1 MLHTPPPDAR
11 RRLRRQSF
19 ALRCAIAGLGCF
31 AALVWSCA
39 PSLHTQGL
47 QHLEDQQYDQAID
60 TFVQE
65 LKKDSTRAEVWRDLG
80 IALSRNEDPRALIAL
95 ERALTLDPDDGSTI
109 YALGSYYEDRQQY
122 DKALD
127 YYKRF
132 IEFGFLS
139 GSAGDLEDRLEYLV
153 QKSFEAEARA
163 AVEAEKTLSAA
174 VLPDSTIAVLNFKN
188 LGTNSDLDPLQ
199 KGLADMVITD
209 LSKVKALRVVERARL
224 QQLVEEIGFGTS
236 GLVDEASAP
245 RVGRLIGARTIVKGS
260 YLDLN
265 GTTIRLDAGTAN
277 TAGGPFARA
286 DEVTGDLAQFFR
298 LEKQLV
304 LGIVDDLAV
313 PLSQEERR
321 AIMEIPTESLLAFM
335 AYARAIDAEDRGH
348 YTEAIDGYQQA
359 LQYDPKFTLAKQHM
373 LRVDR
378 VSRGM
383 RARPRLEMYF
393 RMMRTRTASR
403 RQLQAIG
410 LRVYAGYLSSLQAR
424 KALQELNS
432 EEGFGSTK
440 VRVEIPLP
448 PP

>member
-1 MLHTPPPDAR
+1 MLRIPFRIVRHR
-11 RRLRRQSF
+11 IRSF
-19 ALRCAIAGLGCF
+19 ALHCAG
-31 AALVWSCA
+31 AAVGTLTVLMSSCA
-39 PSLHTQGL
+39 PSLHTQGV
-47 QHLEDQQYDQAID
+47 QFLEDQQYDQAINA
-60 TFVQE
+60 FVQE
-65 LKKDSTRAEVWRDLG
+65 LKKDSTRSEVWRDLG
-80 IALSRNEDPRALIAL
+80 IALSRKNDPRALVAL
-95 ERALTLDPDDGSTI
+95 ERALSLDPDDGSTI
-109 YALGSYYEDRQQY
+109 YALGSYYEDRAQY

-153 QKSFEAEARA
+153 QKSFESEARA
-163 AVEAEKTLSAA
+163 ALESEQALSVAA
-174 VLPDSTIAVLNFKN
+174 LPDSTIAVLNFKN
-188 LGTNSDLDPLQ
+188 LGTNGDLDPLQ

-224 QQLVEEIGFGTS
+224 QQLVQEIGFGSS

-260 YLDLN
+260 YLDLSES
-265 GTTIRLDAGTAN
+265 TIRLDAGTAN
-277 TAGGPFARA
+277 TAAGSFARA

-304 LGIVDDLAV
+304 LAIIDDLRV

-321 AIMEIPTESLLAFM
+321 AVMEIPTESLLAFM
-335 AYARAIDAEDRGH
+335 AYSRALDAEDRGQ
-348 YTEAIDGYQQA
+348 YTDAYNGYQQA
-359 LQYDPKFTLAKQHM
+359 VTHDPGFALAKQQM

-378 VSRGM
+378 ISRGM

-393 RMMRTRTASR
+393 QMMRMRSASR

-424 KALQELNS
+424 KALQELNA
-432 EEGFGSTK
+432 EEGFGSVK

>member
-1 MLHTPPPDAR
+1 MPPKPDSPVR
-11 RRLRRQSF
+11 RH
-19 ALRCAIAGLGCF
+19 LRCQSLALWCAGIAVGIVSL
-31 AALVWSCA
+31 LVSSCA
-39 PSLHTQGL
+39 PSLHSQGV
-47 QHLEDQQYDQAID
+47 QHLEDQQYDEAINA
-60 TFVQE
+60 FVQE

-80 IALSRNEDPRALIAL
+80 IALARKNDQRALVAL
-95 ERALTLDPDDGSTI
+95 ERALALDPDDGATI
-109 YALGSYYEDRQQY
+109 YALGSYYEDRAQY

-127 YYKRF
+127 YYRRF

-153 QKSFEAEARA
+153 QKSFESEARA
-163 AVEAEKTLSAA
+163 AVEGEKALSVAA
-174 VLPDSTIAVLNFKN
+174 LPDSTIAVLNFKN
-188 LGTNSDLDPLQ
+188 LGRNSDLDPLQ

-209 LSKVKALRVVERARL
+209 LSKVKALRVVERARI
-224 QQLVEEIGFGTS
+224 QKLVEEIGFGSS

-245 RVGRLIGARTIVKGS
+245 RVGRLVGARTLVKGS
-260 YLDLN
+260 YLDLSES
-265 GTTIRLDAGTAN
+265 TIRLDAGTAN
-277 TAGGPFARA
+277 TAAGSFARA

-304 LGIVDDLAV
+304 LGIIDDLGVA
-313 PLSQEERR
+313 LSQEERK

-335 AYARAIDAEDRGH
+335 AYSRAIDAEDRGQ
-348 YTEAIDGYQQA
+348 YTEAYNDYQQA
-359 LQYDPKFTLAKQHM
+359 IQYDPGFTMAQQQM

-378 VSRGM
+378 ISRGM

-393 RMMRTRTASR
+393 KMMRTRSAAR

-410 LRVYAGYLSSLQAR
+410 FRVYAGYLSSLQAR

-432 EEGFGSTK
+432 EEGFGSVK

>member
-1 MLHTPPPDAR
+1 MPRTPSRVA
-11 RRLRRQSF
+11 RRQSCRQR
-19 ALRCAIAGLGCF
+19 LSLWCAPVAAGTLS
-31 AALVWSCA
+31 LLISSCA

-47 QHLEDQQYDQAID
+47 QHLEDQQYDQAINA
-60 TFVQE
+60 FVQE
-65 LKKDSTRAEVWRDLG
+65 LKKDSTSAEVWRDLG
-80 IALSRNEDPRALIAL
+80 IALSRKNDPRALVAL
-95 ERALTLDPDDGSTI
+95 ERALALDADDGSTI
-109 YALGSYYEDRQQY
+109 YAIGSYYEDRAQY

-132 IEFGFLS
+132 IEFGFLT

-153 QKSFEAEARA
+153 QMSFESEAKA
-163 AVEAEKTLSAA
+163 AVENEKALSVAA
-174 VLPDSTIAVLNFKN
+174 LPDSTIAVLNFKN
-188 LGTNSDLDPLQ
+188 LGKNSELDPLQ

-236 GLVDEASAP
+236 GLVEEASAP
-245 RVGRLIGARTIVKGS
+245 RVGRLVGARTIVKGS
-260 YLDLN
+260 YLDL
-265 GTTIRLDAGTAN
+265 GESTIRLDAGTAN
-277 TAGGPFARA
+277 TAAGSFARA

-304 LGIVDDLAV
+304 LGILDDLGV
-313 PLSQEERR
+313 PLSQEERK

-335 AYARAIDAEDRGH
+335 AYSRALDAEDRGL
-348 YTEAIDGYQQA
+348 YTDAYNGYQQA
-359 LQYDPKFTLAKQHM
+359 VTYDPAFDLAKQQM

-378 VSRGM
+378 ISRGM

-393 RMMRTRTASR
+393 RMMRARSAAR

-424 KALQELNS
+424 KALQELNA
-432 EEGFGSTK
+432 EEGFGSVK
-440 VRVEIPLP
+440 VWVEIPLP